1 MCVAVPLLVKSVD
14 NLQAEVE
21 MGGVTQVISLALTP
35 EAKVGDYV
43 IVHAGYAI
51 GILDEKEALETLE
64 LFKEMAELLEGE
76 DEVSG

>member
-1 MCVAVPLLVKSVD
+1 MCVAVPLVVKSIA

-21 MGGVTQVISLALTP
+21 TAGISRVVSLALTP

-51 GILDEKEALETLE
+51 SVLDEEEALETLE
-64 LFKEMAELLEGE
+64 LFRQIAERAERD
-76 DEVSG
+76 DEVS